1 MKSYKINIELGDNNL
16 LKITRCRA
24 EKSVV
29 SLSTYSDS
37 SGCKLFRVNTV
48 DLKSVNLTDKKIFRY
63 PKLSLPRNKVDN
75 LKTKYNLSVT
85 RSPENADYKIISLEY
100 IKSLLYSKWHD
111 TVMLSK
117 FKEYYEST
125 KLYWDQENIE
135 NFFNSIPDTKE
146 VAITVI
152 NELGWGQ
159 RNLPQYDVIY
169 KLTESDSSV
178 EYFYVDDEKHVE
190 DIQNANDLI
199 LDVHLASLTLE
210 DSVVLSH
217 EDYENITR
225 MIKSNSKDDI
235 NIALELLANCNIEKS
250 MDIVAL
256 IFYNNHGILKD
267 MSNNWNSVNVKA
279 LRKRLN
285 SFIPYGPKNVR
296 YYDRLVKS
304 LLAEKSLTEFAFKII
319 SIDMLNHLTT
329 SVGFNSQSVFDIKL
343 SDIKLKPE
351 FQQRLKVNANGQNI
365 IETMDTFTNS
375 LPF

>member
-1 MKSYKINIELGDNNL
+1 MKSYEIKIGLGHNNL
-16 LKITRCRA
+16 LKINSYA
-24 EKSVV
+24 PEKSVV
-29 SLSTYSDS
+29 SLSTYVDS
-37 SGCKLFRVNTV
+37 SGYKLFRVNTV
-48 DLKSVNLTDKKIFRY
+48 DLKTIDLTDKKIFRY

-85 RSPENADYKIISLEY
+85 RSPEDADYKIISLEY
-100 IKSLLYSKWHD
+100 VKSLVDRKWHD

-125 KLYWDQENIE
+125 KSYWDQANIE
-135 NFFNSIPDTKE
+135 NFFNSINDIEE
-146 VAITVI
+146 VAITVR

-159 RNLPQYDVIY
+159 RNLPQYDIVN

-178 EYFYVDDEKHVE
+178 EYFYVDDEKHIE

-235 NIALELLANCNIEKS
+235 TIALELLANCNIEKS

-285 SFIPYGPKNVR
+285 NFIPYGQKNVH
-296 YYDRLVKS
+296 YYDRLVKC

-319 SIDMLNHLTT
+319 SIDMLGHLTT
-329 SVGFNSQSVFDIKL
+329 SVGFNSESVFDVKL
-343 SDIKLKPE
+343 SDIRLKPE
-351 FQQRLKVNANGQNI
+351 FQERLKVNANGQNI
-365 IETMDTFTNS
+365 IETIDTFTNS

>member
-1 MKSYKINIELGDNNL
+1 MKSYEIKIGLGHNNL
-16 LKITRCRA
+16 LKINRYAA

-29 SLSTYSDS
+29 SLSTYVDS
-37 SGCKLFRVNTV
+37 SGYKLFRVNTV
-48 DLKSVNLTDKKIFRY
+48 DLKTIDLTDKKIFRY

-85 RSPENADYKIISLEY
+85 RSPEDADYKIISLEY
-100 IKSLLYSKWHD
+100 VKSLVDRKWHD

-125 KLYWDQENIE
+125 KSHWDQANIE
-135 NFFNSIPDTKE
+135 NFFNSITDTEE
-146 VAITVI
+146 VAITVR
-152 NELGWGQ
+152 NELGWGL
-159 RNLPQYDVIY
+159 RSLPQYDILN
-169 KLTESDSSV
+169 KLTESDDSV
-178 EYFYVDDEKHVE
+178 EYFYVVDEKHIE

-235 NIALELLANCNIEKS
+235 TIALELLANCNIEKS

-285 SFIPYGPKNVR
+285 SFIPYGQKSVR
-296 YYDRLVKS
+296 YYDRLVKC

-329 SVGFNSQSVFDIKL
+329 SVGFNSESVFDIKL

-365 IETMDTFTNS
+365 IETMDVFTNS